1 MNKTIFNYP
10 YFRLFIFL
18 ITLIFIQHNSS
29 AFEKINLL
37 TEEKPPN
44 NFEGPNNKITGIS
57 TEIIEEIFKNAK
69 IDYSIEIVPWA
80 RAYETATKS
89 QNVGLYSLAR
99 TPDREDSF
107 YWIGPLIKNDW
118 VLFTRKGA
126 KIKINNLDDAKK
138 YSIGVYKQSALA
150 NFLLEKDFKPEKNLD
165 FADEEK
171 YNPSKL
177 ERKRI
182 DIWATGLLVGLY
194 HAKIHKTSFTPIYTI
209 KEVGLY
215 LAFNKKTDINLIK
228 TLENS
233 YNKIKNSNKVISIQ
247 KKYGYKK

>member
-1 MNKTIFNYP
+1 MNKTLFNYNN
-10 YFRLFIFL
+10 FKLIIL
-18 ITLIFIQHNSS
+18 ITILNCFKYNCYS
-29 AFEKINLL
+29 FDKINLL

-80 RAYETATKS
+80 RAYETASKN

-99 TPDREDSF
+99 TPDRENSF

-118 VLFTRKGA
+118 VLFTRKNS
-126 KIKINNLDDAKK
+126 KIKINKLDDAKK

-150 NFLLEKDFKPEKNLD
+150 NYLLEKDFKPEKNLD

-177 ERKRI
+177 ERNRI

-194 HAKIHKTSFTPIYTI
+194 HAKIHNTSFTPIYTI

-215 LAFNKKTDINLIK
+215 LAFNKKTDVNLIK
-228 TLENS
+228 SLEKS
-233 YNKIKNSNKVISIQ
+233 FEKIKNNEKIKAIQ